1 MKFIVQAL
9 LLSIAHCFYQVGSK
23 FALEQKGCTMFQLG
37 EKFVTKNLGAILYNH
52 QYRFN
57 KEDSWRTTT

>member
-52 QYRFN
+52 
-57 KEDSWRTTT
+57 